1 MRSHIL
7 PKKNIPVLGM
17 ELSFALYSAAG
28 RMVRMHKPLLEPLG
42 LTFPQYLVLL
52 ELYAGTPR
60 NVGEL
65 GDSLAMDTGTI
76 TPLLK
81 RMEKSGLLTRT
92 RDPLDERRILVG
104 LTDKAESIREE
115 VWAVS
120 GKIKARCQLDEA
132 GLLALRDTLRE
143 FAHPA
148 GD

>member
-1 MRSHIL
+1 MSDNTMPR
-7 PKKNIPVLGM
+7 LGM

-28 RMVRMHKPLLEPLG
+28 RMARMHKPLLEPLE

-60 NVGEL
+60 TVGDL
-65 GDSLAMDTGTI
+65 GNSLAMDTGTI

-81 RMEKSGLLTRT
+81 RMEKSGMVTRT

-104 LTDKAESIREE
+104 LTQKSECIRQE

-132 GLLALRDTLRE
+132 GLVALRDTLRN

-148 GD
+148 

>member
-1 MRSHIL
+1 
-7 PKKNIPVLGM
+7 M

-28 RMVRMHKPLLEPLG
+28 RMARMHKPLLEQLE
-42 LTFPQYLVLL
+42 LTFPQYMVLL

-60 NVGEL
+60 TVGDL
-65 GDSLAMDTGTI
+65 GNSLAMDTGTI

-81 RMEKSGLLTRT
+81 RMEKAGMVTRT
-92 RDPLDERRILVG
+92 RDPLDERRMQVG
-104 LTDKAESIREE
+104 LTAKAESIRQE

-132 GLLALRDTLRE
+132 GLIALRDTLRD

-148 GD
+148 EE

>member
-1 MRSHIL
+1 LSDNTMPR
-7 PKKNIPVLGM
+7 LGM

-28 RMVRMHKPLLEPLG
+28 RMARMHKPLLEPLE

-60 NVGEL
+60 TVGDL
-65 GDSLAMDTGTI
+65 GNSLAMDTGTI

-81 RMEKSGLLTRT
+81 RMEKSGMVTRT

-104 LTDKAESIREE
+104 LTQKSECIRQE

-132 GLLALRDTLRE
+132 GLVALRDTLRN

-148 GD
+148 

>member
-1 MRSHIL
+1 MSENTMPR
-7 PKKNIPVLGM
+7 LGM

-28 RMVRMHKPLLEPLG
+28 RMVRMHKPLLDPLE

-65 GDSLAMDTGTI
+65 GNSLAMDTGTI

-81 RMEKSGLLTRT
+81 RMEKAGLLTRT

-104 LTDKAESIREE
+104 LTAKAETIRED

-132 GLLALRDTLRE
+132 GLVALRDTLRD
-143 FAHPA
+143 FAHLA
-148 GD
+148 ED

>member
-1 MRSHIL
+1 MSDNTMPR
-7 PKKNIPVLGM
+7 LGM

-28 RMVRMHKPLLEPLG
+28 RMARMHKPLLEPLE
-42 LTFPQYLVLL
+42 LTFPQYMVLL

-60 NVGEL
+60 SVGDL
-65 GDSLAMDTGTI
+65 GNSLAMDTGTI

-81 RMEKSGLLTRT
+81 RMEKAGMVTRT
-92 RDPLDERRILVG
+92 RDPQDERRILVG
-104 LTDKAESIREE
+104 LTPKAECIREE

-132 GLLALRDTLRE
+132 GLVALRDTLRD

-148 GD
+148 QE

>member
-1 MRSHIL
+1 MSDNTMPR
-7 PKKNIPVLGM
+7 LGM

-28 RMVRMHKPLLEPLG
+28 RMARMHKPLLEPLE
-42 LTFPQYLVLL
+42 LTFPQYMVLL

-60 NVGEL
+60 TVGDL
-65 GDSLAMDTGTI
+65 GNSLAMDTGTI

-81 RMEKSGLLTRT
+81 RMEKAGMVTRT

-104 LTDKAESIREE
+104 LTPKAESIREE

-120 GKIKARCQLDEA
+120 GKIKARCQLDET
-132 GLLALRDTLRE
+132 GLVALRDTLRD

-148 GD
+148 EE

>member
-1 MRSHIL
+1 
-7 PKKNIPVLGM
+7 M

-28 RMVRMHKPLLEPLG
+28 RMVRMHKPLLDPLA

-65 GDSLAMDTGTI
+65 GNSLAMDTGTI

-81 RMEKSGLLTRT
+81 RMEKAGLLTRT

-104 LTDKAESIREE
+104 LTAKAETIRED

-132 GLLALRDTLRE
+132 GLVALRDTLRD
-143 FAHPA
+143 FAHLA
-148 GD
+148 ED

>member
-1 MRSHIL
+1 LSDNTMPR
-7 PKKNIPVLGM
+7 LGM

-28 RMVRMHKPLLEPLG
+28 RMARMHKPLLEPLE
-42 LTFPQYLVLL
+42 LTFPQYMVLL

-60 NVGEL
+60 SVGDL
-65 GDSLAMDTGTI
+65 GNSLAMDTGTI

-81 RMEKSGLLTRT
+81 RMEKAGMVTRT
-92 RDPLDERRILVG
+92 RDPQDERRILVG
-104 LTDKAESIREE
+104 LTPKAERIREE

-132 GLLALRDTLRE
+132 GLVALRDTLRD

-148 GD
+148 QE

>member
-1 MRSHIL
+1 MPR
-7 PKKNIPVLGM
+7 LGM

-28 RMVRMHKPLLEPLG
+28 RMARMHKPLLEPLE

-60 NVGEL
+60 TVGDL
-65 GDSLAMDTGTI
+65 GNSLAMDTGTI

-81 RMEKSGLLTRT
+81 RMEKAGMVTRT
-92 RDPLDERRILVG
+92 RDPLDDRRILVG
-104 LTDKAESIREE
+104 LTPKAESNRQD
-115 VWAVS
+115 VWAIS

-132 GLLALRDTLRE
+132 GLVALRDTLRD

-148 GD
+148 E

>member
-1 MRSHIL
+1 MSENTMPR
-7 PKKNIPVLGM
+7 LGM

-28 RMVRMHKPLLEPLG
+28 RMVRMHKPLLDPLA

-65 GDSLAMDTGTI
+65 GNSLAMDTGTI

-81 RMEKSGLLTRT
+81 RMEKAGLLTRT

-104 LTDKAESIREE
+104 LTAKAETIRED

-132 GLLALRDTLRE
+132 GLVALRDTLRD
-143 FAHPA
+143 FAHLA
-148 GD
+148 ED